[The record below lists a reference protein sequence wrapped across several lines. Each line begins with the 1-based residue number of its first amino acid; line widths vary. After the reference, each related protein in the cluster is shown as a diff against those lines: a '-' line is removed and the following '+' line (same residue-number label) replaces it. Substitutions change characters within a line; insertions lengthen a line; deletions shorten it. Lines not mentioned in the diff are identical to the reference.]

1 MWQRSAAPA
10 SGNRYQCDYLWMLW
24 LYFSVSS
31 FPLIFRSNTLIILS
45 IFNLTIPFF
54 IICPCIVPIWAL
66 GWLTPNTIINIIG
79 IGFRRLRG
87 IFQLILRGTAP
98 GQLIQGEF
106 YVYLLLLWVLTL
118 AFFFKIAPSSVPL
131 PPSSRCFSWGTVTSS
146 DGEFGHSISLASFS
160 VPSALQASPSG
171 LEASFGMLVINS
183 KCRVSHSLN
192 MYKWIPAYLC
202 SCSLFQPAHL
212 HSLDNQVLGH
222 ISTILFHF
230 VVSL

>member
-1 MWQRSAAPA
+1 
-10 SGNRYQCDYLWMLW
+10 MLW

-31 FPLIFRSNTLIILS
+31 FPLIFRSNTLILLS

-66 GWLTPNTIINIIG
+66 GRLTPDTIINIIG
-79 IGFRRLRG
+79 IGFRWLRG
-87 IFQLILRGTAP
+87 VFQLILRSTAP

-106 YVYLLLLWVLTL
+106 YVYLLLLCVLTL
-118 AFFFKIAPSSVPL
+118 AFFFEIAPSSVPL

-171 LEASFGMLVINS
+171 LEAPFGMLVINS

-192 MYKWIPAYLC
+192 MYKRMPAYLC

-230 VVSL
+230 VMSL